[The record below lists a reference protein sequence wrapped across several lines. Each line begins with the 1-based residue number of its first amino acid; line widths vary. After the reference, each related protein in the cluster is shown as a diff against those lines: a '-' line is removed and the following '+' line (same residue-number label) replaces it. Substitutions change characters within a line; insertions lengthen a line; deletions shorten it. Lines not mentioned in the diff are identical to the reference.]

1 MFVGSKPLD
10 LKKKI
15 YYCEVWKWLGPGGPP
30 GLQIQWRAEDVRGGF
45 DSHALP
51 PGWFESLKRRIRM
64 FGIGMPELV
73 VILVIV
79 LIIFGA
85 GKLPQIGE
93 GIGKGIR
100 NFRKATTKD
109 QEEIDVTPKKNEEI
123 PEKK

>member
-1 MFVGSKPLD
+1 
-10 LKKKI
+10 
-15 YYCEVWKWLGPGGPP
+15 
-30 GLQIQWRAEDVRGGF
+30 
-45 DSHALP
+45 
-51 PGWFESLKRRIRM
+51 M

-109 QEEIDVTPKKNEEI
+109 EEIDVTPKKTEEI
-123 PEKK
+123 SEKK